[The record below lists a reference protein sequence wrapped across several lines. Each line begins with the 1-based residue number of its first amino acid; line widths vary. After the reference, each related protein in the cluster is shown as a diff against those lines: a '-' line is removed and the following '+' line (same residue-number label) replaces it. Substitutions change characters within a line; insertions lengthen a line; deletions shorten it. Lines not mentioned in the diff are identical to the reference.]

1 MPIIEG
7 TTTPKSVQAEYD
19 FAVDGGAVSTITLR
33 SAPDAGDNQGNT
45 IPVGSVITHGYI
57 DVLTA
62 VASATGT
69 VAVTAESAAD
79 MLAATGQ
86 AGLTLGRKS
95 IVPAATGATAVKT
108 TAARSISITIATAV
122 LTAGKFRVVLFYK

>member
-1 MPIIEG
+1 MGVIEG
-7 TTTPKSVQAEYD
+7 TARLKTVQAEYD
-19 FAVDGGAVSTITLR
+19 FAVDAGAVGDITLR
-33 SAPDAGDNQGNT
+33 SVDGQGNEV
-45 IPVGSVITHGYI
+45 PNGSVIEMGYI

-69 VAVTAESAAD
+69 VALRAEAASD
-79 MLAATGQ
+79 VLAATGA

-95 IVPAATGATAVKT
+95 VVPAGTGATAVKT
-108 TAARSISITIATAV
+108 TAKRNIIMTIATAA

>member
-7 TTTPKSVQAEYD
+7 TTSLKTVQAEYD
-19 FAVDGGAVSTITLR
+19 FAVDGGATGTITLR
-33 SAPDAGDNQGNT
+33 AAPDNGDNQGNT
-45 IPVGSVITHGYI
+45 IPVGAIVTHGYI

-69 VAVTAESAAD
+69 VALQVEGAGD
-79 MLAATGQ
+79 VLAATGQ

-95 IVPAATGATAVKT
+95 VIPVATGATAVKT
-108 TAARSISITIATAV
+108 TAARSITAV
-122 LTAGKFRVVLFYK
+122 ISTAALTAGKFRVVLFYK

>member
-1 MPIIEG
+1 MGIIEG
-7 TTTPKSVQAEYD
+7 TTRLKTVQGEYD
-19 FAVDGGAVSTITLR
+19 FALDGGSVGDITLR
-33 SAPDAGDNQGNT
+33 SVDGLGNE
-45 IPVGSVITHGYI
+45 IPSGSVIEMGHI

-69 VAVTAESAAD
+69 VALKAEAAAD
-79 MLAATGQ
+79 ILAATGQ

-95 IVPAATGATAVKT
+95 VIPAGTGATAVKT
-108 TAARSISITIATAV
+108 TAKRNIIMTIATAA